1 MHRRLQAHPSV
12 LTSDNTLLDAPL
24 PSWLSNPI
32 IPRLTA
38 LSVNSE
44 SKDHIFTSAPHGA
57 PNHCLINEYLPSQ
70 GISPHEDGGAYYP
83 VVATVS
89 LGSHIVL
96 DVKSK
101 GDGSSRWRILQE
113 SRSLLITT
121 GELYTKTLHGIS
133 EIRIDEDLAPEGV
146 VNWDLLGDRAAFVNG
161 KAKRE
166 KRVSLTFRDVI
177 RVKKLGK
184 AFGALVR
191 R

>member
-1 MHRRLQAHPSV
+1 M
-12 LTSDNTLLDAPL
+12 
-24 PSWLSNPI
+24 
-32 IPRLTA
+32 
-38 LSVNSE
+38 
-44 SKDHIFTSAPHGA
+44 
-57 PNHCLINEYLPSQ
+57 
-70 GISPHEDGGAYYP
+70 
-83 VVATVS
+83 VATVS